1 MTGLACLIAAL
12 LLFVEHWFPW
22 HLVIGRELPRPA
34 AYVLGVLALMLPFS
48 GLLVY
53 WRSWQ
58 ALIAVWAVVAS
69 GGAAVLGAYAL
80 DWLLHL
86 RVKAREQ
93 EELLDLIKV
102 KAVDE

>member
-1 MTGLACLIAAL
+1 MIALACLIAAL

-22 HLVIGRELPRPA
+22 RLVIGHELPRPA

-48 GLLVY
+48 GLLVH
-53 WRSWQ
+53 WGAWQ
-58 ALIAVWAVVAS
+58 ALIALWAVVAS

-86 RVKAREQ
+86 RIKAREQ
-93 EELLDLIKV
+93 QELLDLIKV